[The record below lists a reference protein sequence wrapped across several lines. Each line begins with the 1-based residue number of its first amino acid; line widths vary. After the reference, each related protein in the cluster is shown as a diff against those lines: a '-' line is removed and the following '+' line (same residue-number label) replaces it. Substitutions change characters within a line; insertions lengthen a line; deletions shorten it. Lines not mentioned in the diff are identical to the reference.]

1 MKITAIVP
9 WLVKIEP
16 SYWGEYLF
24 VEVRTDAGLSGWGEI
39 TTTTKIANRA
49 VAGMLRQLNEL
60 LVGDDPRKI
69 ESLWHK
75 TFRAF
80 TYMGSRGA
88 ASHVVSG
95 VDIALW
101 DILGKSRGLP
111 IYEMLGGPVRDDIL
125 IYTHPDQSKFTSRDG
140 VVEEIRAILDS
151 GHDAIKFDPFPVY
164 ERQAGHMHGYLD
176 GELSKKGEREAAELT
191 AIIRETAG
199 PEVEILIDAHGRFDV
214 PTAIRLCRALE
225 DAGQIDWFEEPV
237 PAESYNALRQVRERV
252 SAAISV
258 GERLH
263 TRWEFVPIFENRLA
277 DYVMPDVTW
286 AGGITELKKI
296 AILAEAYYVPITP
309 HDASGPINV
318 VAGAHVMMTV
328 PNFYRIETSRY
339 DLSHYNELIEEPLD
353 NRGGRIRLNAKPG
366 LGVTMS
372 LDYLRG
378 NALDGFDDR
387 NVRA

>member
-1 MKITAIVP
+1 
-9 WLVKIEP
+9 VKVET

-24 VEVRTDAGLSGWGEI
+24 VEVRTDDGLSGWGEI

-49 VAGMLRQLNEL
+49 VAGMIRQLNEL
-60 LVGDDPRKI
+60 LVGDDPTKI

-111 IYEMLGGPVRDDIL
+111 IYEMLGGPVRDDVL
-125 IYTHPDQSKFTSRDG
+125 IYTHPDQSKFTSREG

-151 GHDAIKFDPFPVY
+151 GHDAIKFDPFPHY
-164 ERQAGHMHGYLD
+164 EGHAGHLHGYLD

-191 AIIRETAG
+191 ALIRETAG

-225 DAGQIDWFEEPV
+225 DAGKIDWFEEPV
-237 PAESYNALRQVRERV
+237 PVESYNALRQVRERV

-339 DLSHYNELIEEPLD
+339 DLSHYNKLIEEPLD
-353 NRGGRIRLNAKPG
+353 NRGGRIRLNGKPG
-366 LGVTMS
+366 LGIAMN
-372 LDYLRG
+372 LDYLRR

>member
-9 WLVKIEP
+9 WLVKVEA

-24 VEVRTDAGLSGWGEI
+24 VEVRTDDGLSGWGEI

-49 VAGMLRQLNEL
+49 VGAMLRQLNDL
-60 LVGDDPRKI
+60 LVGDDPTKI

-125 IYTHPDQSKFTSRDG
+125 IYTHPDQSKFTSREG
-140 VVEEIRAILDS
+140 VVEEIRAIIES
-151 GHDAIKFDPFPVY
+151 GHDAIKFDPFPDY
-164 ERQAGHMHGYLD
+164 EGHAGHMHGYLD

-191 AIIRETAG
+191 ALIRETVG
-199 PEVEILIDAHGRFDV
+199 PDVEILIDAHGRFDV

-237 PAESYNALRQVRERV
+237 PVESYNALRQVRERV

-286 AGGITELKKI
+286 TGGITELKKI

-318 VAGAHVMMTV
+318 VAGAQVMMTV

-339 DLSHYNELIEEPLD
+339 DLSHYNKLIEEPLD

-366 LGVTMS
+366 LGVAMN
-372 LDYLRG
+372 LDYLRR

>member
-9 WLVKIEP
+9 WLVKVEA

-24 VEVRTDAGLSGWGEI
+24 VEVRTDGGLSGWGEI

-60 LVGDDPRKI
+60 LVGDDPTKI

-101 DILGKSRGLP
+101 DVLGKSRGLP
-111 IYEMLGGPVRDDIL
+111 IYEMLGGAVRDDLL
-125 IYTHPDQSKFTSRDG
+125 IYTHPDQRKFTSREG
-140 VVEEIRAILDS
+140 VVEEIRAIVDS
-151 GHDAIKFDPFPVY
+151 GHDAIKFDPFPHY
-164 ERQAGHMHGYLD
+164 EGHAGHLHGYLD
-176 GELSKKGEREAAELT
+176 GQLSKKGEREAAELT
-191 AIIRETAG
+191 ALIRETAG

-225 DAGQIDWFEEPV
+225 DAGKIDWFEEPV
-237 PAESYNALRQVRERV
+237 PVESYNALRQVRERV

-296 AILAEAYYVPITP
+296 AILAEAYYVPVTP

-339 DLSHYNELIEEPLD
+339 DLSHYNKLIEEPLD
-353 NRGGRIRLNAKPG
+353 NRGGRIRLNGKPG
-366 LGVTMS
+366 LGIAMN
-372 LDYLRG
+372 LDYLRR

>member
-9 WLVKIEP
+9 WLVKVEA

-24 VEVRTDAGLSGWGEI
+24 VEVRTDDGLSGWGEI

-60 LVGDDPRKI
+60 LVGDDPTKI

-101 DILGKSRGLP
+101 DVLGKSRGLP
-111 IYEMLGGPVRDDIL
+111 IYEMLGGAVRDDLL
-125 IYTHPDQSKFTSRDG
+125 IYTHPDQRKFTSREG
-140 VVEEIRAILDS
+140 VVEEIRAIVDS
-151 GHDAIKFDPFPVY
+151 GHDAIKFDPFPHY
-164 ERQAGHMHGYLD
+164 EGHAGHLHGYLD
-176 GELSKKGEREAAELT
+176 GQLSKKGEREAAELT
-191 AIIRETAG
+191 ALIRETAG

-225 DAGQIDWFEEPV
+225 DAGKIDWFEEPV
-237 PAESYNALRQVRERV
+237 PVESYNALRQVRERV

-339 DLSHYNELIEEPLD
+339 DLSHYNKLIEEPLD
-353 NRGGRIRLNAKPG
+353 NRGGRIRLNGKPG
-366 LGVTMS
+366 LGIAMN
-372 LDYLRG
+372 LDYLRR

>member
-1 MKITAIVP
+1 MV
-9 WLVKIEP
+9 
-16 SYWGEYLF
+16 GEGRRFLLWRIS
-24 VEVRTDAGLSGWGEI
+24 VRRGEDRRWSFRLGEI

-49 VAGMLRQLNEL
+49 VAGMIRQLNEL
-60 LVGDDPRKI
+60 LVGDDPTKI

-111 IYEMLGGPVRDDIL
+111 IYEMLGGPVRDDVL
-125 IYTHPDQSKFTSRDG
+125 IYTHPDQSKFTSREG

-151 GHDAIKFDPFPVY
+151 GHDAIKFDPFPHY
-164 ERQAGHMHGYLD
+164 EGHAGHLHGYLD

-191 AIIRETAG
+191 ALIRETAG

-225 DAGQIDWFEEPV
+225 DAGKIDWFEEPV
-237 PAESYNALRQVRERV
+237 PVESYNALRQVRERV

-339 DLSHYNELIEEPLD
+339 DLSHYNKLIEEPLD
-353 NRGGRIRLNAKPG
+353 NRGGRIRLNGKPG
-366 LGVTMS
+366 LGIAMN
-372 LDYLRG
+372 LDYLRR

>member
-9 WLVKIEP
+9 WLVKVEA

-24 VEVRTDAGLSGWGEI
+24 VEVKTDEGLSGWGEI

-49 VAGMLRQLNEL
+49 VAGMLRQLNDL
-60 LVGDDPRKI
+60 LVGDDPTKI

-125 IYTHPDQSKFTSRDG
+125 IYTHPDQSKFTSREG
-140 VVEEIRAILDS
+140 VVEEIRAIIES
-151 GHDAIKFDPFPVY
+151 GHDAIKFDPFPDY
-164 ERQAGHMHGYLD
+164 EGHAGHMHGYLD

-191 AIIRETAG
+191 ALIRETVG
-199 PEVEILIDAHGRFDV
+199 PDVEILIDAHGRFDV

-237 PAESYNALRQVRERV
+237 PVESYNALRQVRERV

-286 AGGITELKKI
+286 TGGITELKKI

-318 VAGAHVMMTV
+318 VAGAQVMMTV

-339 DLSHYNELIEEPLD
+339 DLSHYNKLIEEPLD
-353 NRGGRIRLNAKPG
+353 NRGGRVRLNGKPG
-366 LGVTMS
+366 LGVAMN
-372 LDYLRG
+372 LDYLRR

-387 NVRA
+387 NLRA